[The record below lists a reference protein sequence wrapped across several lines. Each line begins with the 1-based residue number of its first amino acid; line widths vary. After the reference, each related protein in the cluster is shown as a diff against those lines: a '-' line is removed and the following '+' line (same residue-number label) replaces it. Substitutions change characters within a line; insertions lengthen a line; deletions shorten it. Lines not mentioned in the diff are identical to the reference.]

1 MAMRRRDVLAGLAAA
16 GVVGGGAVI
25 ARRNAL
31 WGANGPAI
39 RRQEVE
45 TIDAPGSDPGTVQ
58 IPDPDRPTVVKFFAT
73 WCTVCQSMM
82 EPTGEVYDRLG
93 GDIGF
98 LSLTNEPVGD
108 TVSRA
113 DVAAWWDEHDG
124 RWTVGLDRGLKL
136 TEALDAS
143 EVPYTFVIDSEGI
156 VQWADSGY
164 KSADELSAA
173 ITAAVE
179 G

>member
-1 MAMRRRDVLAGLAAA
+1 
-16 GVVGGGAVI
+16 
-25 ARRNAL
+25 
-31 WGANGPAI
+31 
-39 RRQEVE
+39 
-45 TIDAPGSDPGTVQ
+45 
-58 IPDPDRPTVVKFFAT
+58 
-73 WCTVCQSMM
+73 MM

-93 GDIGF
+93 GDVRF
-98 LSLTNEPVGD
+98 LSVTNEPVGD
-108 TVSRA
+108 TVTRA
-113 DVAAWWDEHDG
+113 DVATWWDKHDG
-124 RWTVGLDRGLKL
+124 RWTVGLDRGLEL

-143 EVPYTFVIDSEGI
+143 EVPYTFVIDSKGI

>member
-1 MAMRRRDVLAGLAAA
+1 MRMRRREMLAGLAAA
-16 GVVGGGAVI
+16 GVVGGSAVI
-25 ARRNAL
+25 AGRNAL
-31 WGANGPAI
+31 DGANGPAI
-39 RRQEVE
+39 QRHEIE
-45 TIDAPGSDPGTVQ
+45 TIDAPGSDPGTAQ

-93 GDIGF
+93 GDIRF
-98 LSLTNEPVGD
+98 LSVTNEPVGD
-108 TVSRA
+108 TVTRA

-124 RWTVGLDRGLKL
+124 RWTVGLDRGLEL
-136 TEALDAS
+136 TAALDAS

>member
-1 MAMRRRDVLAGLAAA
+1 MAMRRREVLAGLAAA

-31 WGANGPAI
+31 GGGTDPAI
-39 RRQEVE
+39 RRREVE

-58 IPDPDRPTVVKFFAT
+58 IPDPDRPTVLKFFAT

-93 GDIGF
+93 EAVRF
-98 LSLTNEPVGD
+98 LSVTNEPVGD
-108 TVSRA
+108 TVTRA
-113 DVAAWWDEHDG
+113 DVATWWDKHDG
-124 RWTVGLDRGLKL
+124 RWTVGLDRGLEL

-143 EVPYTFVIDSEGI
+143 EVPYTFVVDSEGI